1 VTEIYD
7 AAELRRFAEALFTAG
22 GLAEPKAAAMA
33 KYLLEADLMGHDTH
47 GLNLAAPY
55 LGELDTGGMTAEGR
69 PQMLNDQ
76 GSTVLWD
83 GKYLPG
89 VWLVA
94 EAMEL
99 AFGRMRS
106 HGTVTVVIR
115 RSHHIACL
123 AAYLMQ
129 ATERGYFM
137 LLASSDPDARGVA
150 PHGATQP
157 IYTPDPIAAGIPTD
171 GDPILI
177 DISASTTT
185 LGLAGRAAKA
195 GEKMPGRWLIDGAG
209 EITDDPNV
217 LNTEPP
223 GAILPLGAPDRGH
236 KGFALGLLIEA
247 LTASLGGF
255 GRSDHPGRWGA
266 AVYMQMINPEAF
278 GGRAAFARESGYLTQ
293 LCRQARVPEGAAP
306 VRMPGER
313 ALAMRRQALLEGVLL
328 HEAIMPALAPWG
340 EKFGV
345 AVPTPH

>member
-1 VTEIYD
+1 MTDIFD
-7 AAELRRFAEALFTAG
+7 AIELRRFAEALFKAG
-22 GLAEPKAAAMA
+22 GLPEPRAACVA

-47 GLNLAAPY
+47 GLALAAPY
-55 LGELDTGGMTAEGR
+55 LGELETGGMTAKGR
-69 PQMLNDQ
+69 PQMLSDQ

-99 AFGRMRS
+99 AFARMRT

-115 RSHHIACL
+115 CSHHIACL

-171 GDPILI
+171 GDPVLI

-195 GEKMPGRWLIDGAG
+195 GERMPGHWLIDAAG
-209 EITDDPNV
+209 EITDDPTV
-217 LNTEPP
+217 LNAEPA

-266 AVYMQMINPEAF
+266 AVFMQIINPEAF
-278 GGRAAFARESGYLTQ
+278 GGRAAFARESGYLAQ
-293 LCRQARVPEGAAP
+293 LCRRSRVPEGAAA

-313 ALAMRRQALLEGVLL
+313 ALAMRRQALVEGVLL
-328 HEAIMPALAPWG
+328 HEAIMPALAPWS
-340 EKFGV
+340 EKFGL
-345 AVPTPH
+345 TPPASR